1 MSGNT
6 IQITPVLPVTD
17 MNRAI
22 AFFGGVL
29 GFAPYVAS
37 PGYAYLSREGA
48 AIRLMH
54 HAITDGSFKAATA
67 YIEVNDLGILCDQLV
82 DALARLPEGRVVGP
96 VDQADYQREL
106 YVRDPDG
113 NLIIFGQLIPAAPGG

>member
-17 MNRAI
+17 MGRTL
-22 AFFGGVL
+22 AFYRDVL
-29 GFAPYVAS
+29 GFAPYVVAA
-37 PGYAYLSREGA
+37 GFAYMAREGA
-48 AIRLMH
+48 AVRLMH

-67 YIEVNDLGILCDQLV
+67 YIEVNDLSLVCDQIG
-82 DALARLPEGRVVGP
+82 DALTRLPEGRVVGP
-96 VDQADYQREL
+96 VDQANYQREL

-113 NLIIFGQLIPAAPGG
+113 NLIIFGQMIPAAPTA